1 MNRYVFLPELFLF
14 PENFFFLL
22 FQLLAHE
29 IGHNIGMKHDFDPS
43 HKGKGCVKNDHV
55 MSYGN
60 SKKKW
65 SECSKKDFEAHYL
78 MTKNNWCMKGLLIFA
93 LYICRKLERL
103 FKKRITILKKLSIVI
118 S

>member
-14 PENFFFLL
+14 PEKFFFLL

-93 LYICRKLERL
+93 LYISYVTYASTERV
-103 FKKRITILKKLSIVI
+103 F
-118 S
+118 